1 MRLRPLL
8 LAFAIPACAASP
20 SEEIIDRIE
29 ATVRMPAGANSLA
42 RYRRYYHR
50 DEQAV
55 IGTYVLSSN
64 PGREWRT
71 KDKTILVLD
80 GGCGVVNVVFS
91 IKENRVTY
99 ADCNGVA

>member
-1 MRLRPLL
+1 MRSRLVL
-8 LAFAIPACAASP
+8 LAFAISACAASP
-20 SEEIIDRIE
+20 SEEIMDRIE
-29 ATVRMPAGANSLA
+29 ATIQMPAGASSLA
-42 RYRRYYHR
+42 TYRRYYHR
-50 DEQAV
+50 DDQAV
-55 IGTYVLSSN
+55 IGTYVLSGN

-71 KDKTILVLD
+71 KDKTIMVLD